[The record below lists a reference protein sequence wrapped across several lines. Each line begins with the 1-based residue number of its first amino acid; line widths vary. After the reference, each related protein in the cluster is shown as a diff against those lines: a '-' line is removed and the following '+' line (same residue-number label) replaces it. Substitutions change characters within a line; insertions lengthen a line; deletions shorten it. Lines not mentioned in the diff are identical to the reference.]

1 MEGGSGVRFN
11 TDRALFDAF
20 PTARDHIK
28 AEPAGV
34 PPAVFA
40 TDLVKRGKAEDAI
53 AFCAY
58 LLARREAV
66 AWGCRCFRGVL
77 GNGTP
82 SPGLLAAETWV
93 DAPSEDARLAA
104 YERWNDGDR
113 EDPSSWLAIAAV
125 WSGGSLVPNLPNA
138 MAAPPFLTANM
149 VRVALVLT
157 LNKRPR
163 HAKAGDAQEWVR
175 AGLRIAET
183 GL

>member
-1 MEGGSGVRFN
+1 MRFN

-28 AEPAGV
+28 AEPADV

-40 TDLVKRGKAEDAI
+40 TDLVKRGKSEDAI

-66 AWGCRCFRGVL
+66 AWGCRCMRGVL
-77 GNGTP
+77 GSGTP

-93 DAPSEDARLAA
+93 GAPSENARVAA

-113 EDPSSWLAIAAV
+113 EDPSTWLALAAV
-125 WSGGSLVPNLPNA
+125 WSGGSLVPTLPNA
-138 MAAPPFLTANM
+138 MPAPPYLTANM
-149 VRVALVLT
+149 VRVALVLA
-157 LNKRPR
+157 LNRRPLQ
-163 HAKAGDAQEWVR
+163 AKAGDAQDWVR
-175 AGLRIAET
+175 AGLRLAET